1 MATETDISNLALSH
15 FGQDASI
22 DSIDPPDG
30 SVEAEHAQRFL
41 PIARDEI
48 LEAFPWSFA
57 KRRAT
62 LAELVFVAAD
72 CCAFHQAATVRRA
85 DGVDVGLH
93 RSADGLTFSASLYG
107 PRGR

>member
-1 MATETDISNLALSH
+1 M
-15 FGQDASI
+15 
-22 DSIDPPDG
+22 
-30 SVEAEHAQRFL
+30 
-41 PIARDEI
+41 
-48 LEAFPWSFA
+48 
-57 KRRAT
+57 K
-62 LAELVFVAAD
+62 LAELEFVAAD